1 MGRSRNA
8 LHNTFAIMIEKKH
21 LHKMLRDILRRSRGL
36 QDHNLMHPEREWY
49 TGLIIAIIA
58 IIGGGYLCLH
68 IYWQYNRETVGTS
81 VSDTAI
87 DAIYREEEVARARQ
101 EFTERV
107 NRHAMSADALRSQAT
122 LTAATTLDAFIPLET
137 LSPTASSTGVT
148 QPEEAETSSSTD
160 IFILPL

>member
-1 MGRSRNA
+1 
-8 LHNTFAIMIEKKH
+8 MIEKKH

-107 NRHAMSADALRSQAT
+107 NRQVMRADTLRSQAT
-122 LTAATTLDAFIPLET
+122 LTTTATVDAFIPLET
-137 LSPTASSTGVT
+137 SLPMASSTGAT
-148 QPEEAETSSSTD
+148 SPEEDEVASSTD